1 MATQM
6 QYAREGKITDA
17 MRQVAEAEQL
27 TAENIR
33 ERVARGTV
41 AICANVNHVGLKPAG
56 VGAGLR
62 TKVNANIGTSS
73 TFPDIGPELEKLDA
87 AVRAGADSVMD
98 LSTGNNIDESRRRI
112 IAHSPVMVGTVPLYE
127 ATVTA
132 IKRHG
137 AVVEM
142 TADDILQTIE
152 RQAKDGADFMTLH

>member
-33 ERVARGTV
+33 ERVAKGTV

-87 AVRAGADSVMD
+87 ASMAGSP
-98 LSTGNNIDESRRRI
+98 LIHEGDEALHLGGRHLRI
-112 IAHSPVMVGTVPLYE
+112 AQHHQQEDRVPNAPASL
-127 ATVTA
+127 A
-132 IKRHG
+132 RHLPLLPL
-137 AVVEM
+137 
-142 TADDILQTIE
+142 T
-152 RQAKDGADFMTLH
+152 TLTQ